1 MDPKLSGLDP
11 KLQDAYNRV
20 MSGPTA
26 QTTTTPPGAQT
37 EAVTAPAGTT
47 PAPAVGPSPMSVNP
61 QPNTTLGYTGFDT
74 SSSPAQSY
82 SSAASY
88 ATPSVAPPSSMG
100 SSTVS
105 FNAGGS
111 TSSQPQGT
119 TAVKKKGSGL
129 MPVLVGILII
139 FLLAG
144 YTFVWFYI
152 FGVELPFINF

>member
-61 QPNTTLGYTGFDT
+61 QPNTNFVIVYSKYTYQNVDVLD
-74 SSSPAQSY
+74 Y
-82 SSAASY
+82 SSKK
-88 ATPSVAPPSSMG
+88 
-100 SSTVS
+100 S
-105 FNAGGS
+105 F
-111 TSSQPQGT
+111 
-119 TAVKKKGSGL
+119 L
-129 MPVLVGILII
+129 
-139 FLLAG
+139 
-144 YTFVWFYI
+144 
-152 FGVELPFINF
+152 